1 MGRGAGH
8 YDRLLPRLR
17 SDTVCWALCLS
28 CQLIPRLPIEPHD
41 RPLNGISA
49 PGRHDPGRAEETP
62 IAGPVQWP
70 IRTLRIIDIDQSART
85 STAGG
90 LA

>member
-1 MGRGAGH
+1 MLVPGLAFDEQGYRLGRGAGH

-17 SDTVCWALCLS
+17 PDTVCWSLCLS

-41 RPLNGISA
+41 RPLNGVSA
-49 PGRHDPGRAEETP
+49 PGRTVLGARGNPGH
-62 IAGPVQWP
+62 
-70 IRTLRIIDIDQSART
+70 SAWT